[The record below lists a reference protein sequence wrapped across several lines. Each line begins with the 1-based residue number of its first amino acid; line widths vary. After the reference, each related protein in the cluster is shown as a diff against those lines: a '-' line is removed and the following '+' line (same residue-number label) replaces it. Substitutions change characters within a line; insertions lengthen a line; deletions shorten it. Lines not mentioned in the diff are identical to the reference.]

1 LFLRFV
7 KLIKVVMLKN
17 ILKGALIG
25 AADPIPGV
33 SGGTVAFITG
43 IYDELLDRITRFH
56 KHPDGMKKNLIFL
69 IPVGV
74 GLLSG
79 MFVFAHIAEWLIQQQ
94 PELTMFAFIGLV
106 LGSITP
112 ILIKERPS
120 VHGWPVWIA
129 LSISC
134 AIAVLF
140 NLIPKPELNAPIID
154 PTPLEM
160 LWLAT
165 GGAMA
170 AATMVVPGISG
181 SFLQLILG
189 TYSTYISAIKDL
201 NLSVL
206 LPFGAGAV
214 IGIVL
219 MANII
224 SKLFRHYYHATLL
237 AIAGLV
243 IGSVVALWPGWGL
256 SFTYIMGLWSCF
268 VGIAIG
274 WVLATFREDSRL
286 KANLI
291 YWVVAIMALLLL
303 IVIAFNQFG

>member
-1 LFLRFV
+1 
-7 KLIKVVMLKN
+7 MLKN

-56 KHPDGMKKNLIFL
+56 NHPDGIKANLLFL
-69 IPVGV
+69 VPVGI

-79 MFVFAHIAEWLIQQQ
+79 MFVFAHVAEWLIQQQ
-94 PELTMFAFIGLV
+94 PELTMFGFIGLV

-120 VHGWPVWIA
+120 VQGWPVWIA
-129 LSISC
+129 LSISF

-140 NLIPKPELNAPIID
+140 NLIPKPELNAPIVD

-201 NLSVL
+201 NFMVL
-206 LPFGAGAV
+206 VPFGAGAV
-214 IGIVL
+214 IGIVF
-219 MANII
+219 MANVI

-256 SFTYIMGLWSCF
+256 SVVSIIGLWFCF
-268 VGIAIG
+268 IGIGTG
-274 WVLATFREDSRL
+274 WLVATFREDSRIKMNFL
-286 KANLI
+286 YWLVAAMAMLI
-291 YWVVAIMALLLL
+291 LALA
-303 IVIAFNQFG
+303 VIKLTVS